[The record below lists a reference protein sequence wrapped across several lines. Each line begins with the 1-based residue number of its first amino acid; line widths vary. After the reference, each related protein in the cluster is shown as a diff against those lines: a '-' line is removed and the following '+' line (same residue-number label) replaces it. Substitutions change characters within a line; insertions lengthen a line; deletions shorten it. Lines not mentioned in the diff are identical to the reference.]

1 MLLAALAALG
11 ATAPDLVWADDEP
24 VETQI
29 VDAMNKIFGTHPGS
43 RANHAKG
50 TVVEGSFKAS
60 PQAAALS
67 KAILFNG
74 STIPV
79 TVRFSDAT
87 GAPTLPDGSIAL
99 PAGQLTDGIEQS
111 DDPLI
116 DVRNGAY
123 AVSYSRRNP

>member
-87 GAPTLPDGSIAL
+87 GVPILPDGSDLANPHGMAIKYHL
-99 PAGQLTDGIEQS
+99 PDGSDTD
-111 DDPLI
+111 
-116 DVRNGAY
+116 R
-123 AVSYSRRNP
+123 